1 MSVAV
6 SVICHFNEVNV
17 ISHQEGIGMAEKQE
31 RETRSVTRL
40 DPFDELEAFARWSP
54 FRELGR
60 HGRLGRLM
68 EEMFGERALARG
80 EHAPA
85 LDIHET
91 DSEYVVSVELP
102 GVRKEDISVEFTDGV
117 LSVRG
122 EKTSGGKEEK
132 KERSR
137 WVERVYGAF
146 HRSFTLPPNAASDRI
161 DASFKDGVLTLR
173 IAKVEQTKPKTI
185 AIK

>member
-1 MSVAV
+1 
-6 SVICHFNEVNV
+6 
-17 ISHQEGIGMAEKQE
+17 MAEKQE

-60 HGRLGRLM
+60 HGRIGRLM

-91 DSEYVVSVELP
+91 EAEYVVSVELP

-122 EKTSGGKEEK
+122 EKTSGKEEK

-137 WVERVYGAF
+137 WVERVYGSF

-161 DASFKDGVLTLR
+161 DASFKDGVLTVR
-173 IAKVEQTKPKTI
+173 IPKVEQTKPKTI

>member
-1 MSVAV
+1 
-6 SVICHFNEVNV
+6 
-17 ISHQEGIGMAEKQE
+17 MAEKQE

-91 DSEYVVSVELP
+91 EAEYVVSVELP

-122 EKTSGGKEEK
+122 EKTSGKEEK

-137 WVERVYGAF
+137 WVERVYGSF

-161 DASFKDGVLTLR
+161 DASFKDGVLTVR
-173 IAKVEQTKPKTI
+173 IPKVEQTKPKTI

>member
-1 MSVAV
+1 MT
-6 SVICHFNEVNV
+6 E
-17 ISHQEGIGMAEKQE
+17 QEKKEAKSLA
-31 RETRSVTRL
+31 RW
-40 DPFDELEAFARWSP
+40 DPFEDLETLARWSP

-60 HGRLGRLM
+60 YGRLRRFM

-80 EHAPA
+80 EHVPA
-85 LDIHET
+85 LDLHES
-91 DSEYVVSVELP
+91 DDAYLVSVELP
-102 GVRKEDISVEFTDGV
+102 GVRKEDVRVEITEGV

-122 EKTSGGKEEK
+122 EKTSGREEK

-137 WVERVYGAF
+137 WVERVYGSF
-146 HRSFTLPPNAASDRI
+146 HRALTLPANAASDRI

-173 IAKVEQTKPKTI
+173 SPKLEETKPKAI